1 MYSNNFYRFF
11 CALIFSVS
19 AISSAQEV
27 EIMVRAQAGDA
38 KFIGSSIGGAK
49 ILIKDALTNEILAE
63 GITKGSTGNTE
74 KIMKQA
80 QIRGKRITDDQTA
93 GFNAKVQIA
102 EPRFVTIEAY
112 APWNKKQ
119 ARVKSS
125 TQLWLLPGKDITGE
139 GIILKI
145 PGFVVDI
152 VTPQTHQSYSSSEIK
167 FQANIVMMCGCP
179 ITKGGLWDANQ
190 YEVNAIL
197 KSENMDTETVKMEQ
211 EGGSSNFVG
220 KANLEKGSY
229 ELIIQAFDPVTGNTG
244 VDRTNFMVN

>member
-38 KFIGSSIGGAK
+38 KFIGTSIGGAK

-112 APWNKKQ
+112 APRNKKH
-119 ARVKSS
+119 ARAKSS

-167 FQANIVMMCGCP
+167 IQANIVMMCGCP
-179 ITKGGLWDANQ
+179 ITQGGLWDANQ
-190 YEVNAIL
+190 YEVTAIL
-197 KSENMDTETVKMEQ
+197 KSDNMDTKTIKMEQ
-211 EGGSSNFVG
+211 EGGSSNFTG
-220 KANLEKGSY
+220 SANLEKGSY

>member
-11 CALIFSVS
+11 CVLLFSIS

-27 EIMVRAQAGDA
+27 EVMVRAQASDA

-63 GITKGSTGNTE
+63 GITTGSTGDTE
-74 KIMKQA
+74 KIMKHPQ
-80 QIRGKRITDDQTA
+80 QRGIRITDDQTA
-93 GFNAKVQIA
+93 GFNAKVPII

-119 ARVKSS
+119 AIVKSS
-125 TQLWLLPGKDITGE
+125 TQLWLLPGKNITGE

-152 VTPQTHQSYSSSEIK
+152 VTPQTHQSYSTSEIK
-167 FQANIVMMCGCP
+167 IQANIVMMCGCP
-179 ITKGGLWDANQ
+179 ITQGGLWDANQ
-190 YEVNAIL
+190 YEVTAIL
-197 KSENMDTETVKMEQ
+197 KSENMDTKTIKMEQ
-211 EGGSSNFVG
+211 EGGSSNFTG
-220 KANLEKGSY
+220 SANLEKGSY

>member
-19 AISSAQEV
+19 TISSAQEV
-27 EIMVRAQAGDA
+27 EVMVRSQAGDA

-102 EPRFVTIEAY
+102 EPKFVTIEAH

-152 VTPQTHQSYSSSEIK
+152 VTPQTHQSYSSSEIEI
-167 FQANIVMMCGCP
+167 QANIVMMCGCP
-179 ITKGGLWDANQ
+179 ITQGGLWDANQ

-197 KSENMDTETVKMEQ
+197 KSENMDTKTVKIEQ
-211 EGGSSNFVG
+211 VEGSSNFVG
-220 KANLEKGSY
+220 KVNLEKGAY